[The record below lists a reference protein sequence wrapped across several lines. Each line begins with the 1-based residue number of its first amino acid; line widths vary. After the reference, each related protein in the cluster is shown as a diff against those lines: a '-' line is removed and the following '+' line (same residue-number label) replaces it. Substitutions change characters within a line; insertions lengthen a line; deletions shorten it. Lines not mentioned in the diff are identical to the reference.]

1 MFERM
6 KRVAVL
12 LAVGAAFSSGVWGQA
27 LEHHVDHSKALA
39 AEFFGAPDG
48 RLVKARSENNRP
60 TKVVISLYWSP
71 ISGGNEANLTYS
83 LAGATFAGR
92 VSLSQFEA
100 EDEDVSLSLV
110 EGGQEGDSEVTVSV
124 SVASDGFWVQSG
136 GDIIFTFPDLQVT
149 PVVLD
154 PETVTLGLNAL
165 DPEVVTR
172 GAAVD
177 VSIEVTTSTG
187 TSFPDVIGFAP
198 GGDETGDQGPEVI
211 YDIVPALNI
220 AWGED
225 IGTGEVDLMNR
236 KVLTGANEMMPT
248 GSLNLGTLTAA
259 EISENYAQAAR
270 PRGLMDDGGPDDPV
284 GLDDFA
290 GKLVVT
296 ATGNFQTDDKVMLG
310 EAELT
315 RSEDGGSYSGEI
327 AIADAESG
335 VAVTY
340 HPGGVDDLL
349 PATFNA
355 TARVQYDDPLNA
367 SGAVEGQG
375 TATIEYAG
383 ISLAAY
389 AHGIVKAGGAATT
402 YLRVACAGATD
413 CSLFASCRDQSG
425 GSHFGELGVV
435 AAGGLEVYDSGEI
448 GEALDGGWGTGRGRC
463 DLLSDGVLE
472 VQNMLNQGSANV
484 NNSLVTNGAGI
495 LRKEQ

>member
-1 MFERM
+1 MFEQM
-6 KRVAVL
+6 KRAAVV
-12 LAVGAAFSSGVWGQA
+12 LAVGAAFSSGAWSQA
-27 LEHHVDHSKALA
+27 LEHHVAGSKTLA
-39 AEFFGAPDG
+39 AEFFGTPDG

-124 SVASDGFWVQSG
+124 SVASDGLWVQDG
-136 GDIIFTFPDLQVT
+136 GDITFMFPDLQVT

-154 PETVTLGLNAL
+154 RETVTLGLDPL
-165 DPEVVTR
+165 DPEVTH
-172 GAAVD
+172 GATVD

-187 TSFPDVIGFAP
+187 NYFPDVIGIAP
-198 GGDETGDQGPEVI
+198 DLSETADQGPNLI
-211 YDIVPALNI
+211 YDILPALNI
-220 AWGED
+220 SWGED
-225 IGTGEVDLMNR
+225 IGTGQVDLMNR

-259 EISENYAQAAR
+259 EDSENYR
-270 PRGLMDDGGPDDPV
+270 KPRGLTDDGGADDPV

-310 EAELT
+310 EGELT

-355 TARVQYDDPLNA
+355 TAAVRYDDDGNA

-413 CSLFASCRDQSG
+413 CSVFASCRDQSG

-435 AAGGLEVYDSGEI
+435 AAGGLEVYDSNEI
-448 GEALDGGWGTGRGRC
+448 GEALDGGWAMGRSRC

-484 NNSLVTNGAGI
+484 NNSLVTNGAGV
-495 LRKEQ
+495 LAKTQ

>member
-1 MFERM
+1 MFEQM
-6 KRVAVL
+6 KRAAVL
-12 LAVGAAFSSGVWGQA
+12 LAVGAAFSSGAWGQH
-27 LEHHVDHSKALA
+27 LLQSVENEKTIA
-39 AEFFGAPDG
+39 AEFFGAPGG
-48 RLVKARSENNRP
+48 REVVERSTDNDP
-60 TKVVISLYWSP
+60 TVVEITVGP
-71 ISGGNEANLTYS
+71 APAPAISGGNEANLTFS

-92 VSLSQFEA
+92 VSLAQFSS
-100 EDEDVSLSLV
+100 DGDVSLSLA
-110 EGGQEGDSEVTVSV
+110 EGGQEGDSEVTVRV
-124 SVASDGFWVQSG
+124 SVTAGQSFDNG
-136 GDIIFTFPDLQVT
+136 EKITFTLPALQVT

-154 PETVTLGLNAL
+154 PTAM
-165 DPEVVTR
+165 TR
-172 GAAVD
+172 GATVD
-177 VSIEVTTSTG
+177 ASIEITTSTG
-187 TSFPDVIGFAP
+187 ESFPDMVGFDAN
-198 GGDETGDQGPEVI
+198 EVADADPVTI

-220 AWGED
+220 AWGGDMAE
-225 IGTGEVDLMNR
+225 GEVDLMDR
-236 KVLTGANEMMPT
+236 KVLTGGSEEMPANLP
-248 GSLNLGTLTAA
+248 LGTLTAA
-259 EISENYAQAAR
+259 IANMAK
-270 PRGLMDDGGPDDPV
+270 GLDETSTTADDDV

-355 TARVQYDDPLNA
+355 TAAVRYDDELNA
-367 SGAVEGQG
+367 SGPVEGQG
-375 TATIEYAG
+375 TGKIEYAG
-383 ISLAAY
+383 ISIAAY

-402 YLRVACAGATD
+402 YLRVACASAMD
-413 CSLFASCRDQSG
+413 CSVFASCRDQSG

-435 AAGGLEVYDSGEI
+435 ASGGLEVYNSNEI
-448 GEALDGGWGTGRGRC
+448 GEALDGGWETGRGRC

-472 VQNMLNQGSANV
+472 VQNMLSQGSANV

-495 LRKEQ
+495 LTKTQ